1 MYNYLKKFGT
11 TKELDTFLID
21 YESKYDSINKGQFFN
36 KINKDIKNYNKS
48 PKEILDIVAIEVL
61 NYIK

>member
-1 MYNYLKKFGT
+1 MNQNT
-11 TKELDTFLID
+11 IQLI
-21 YESKYDSINKGQFFN
+21 KVIFN